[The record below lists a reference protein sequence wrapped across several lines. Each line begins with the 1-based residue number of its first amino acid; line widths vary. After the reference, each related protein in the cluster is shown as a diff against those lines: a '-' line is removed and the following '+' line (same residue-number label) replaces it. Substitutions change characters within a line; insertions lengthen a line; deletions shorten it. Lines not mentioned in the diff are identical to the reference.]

1 MKYKIF
7 LKYVILPIIILVLHF
22 GKLQALENKI
32 LFKIDNEIV
41 TTIDIYN
48 ELKFFKMFNQQIND
62 LSKQEQ
68 LEISK
73 NSIIKNKIKKVEILK
88 FTEEIKIESKF
99 LLKFVQNKFKNMRIS
114 SMDDFE
120 KDLELNGLDIEVIKE
135 KLTIELIWNDL
146 IFQKFN
152 SKVSI
157 DRNKIKKEVLNNSNK
172 YLRELS
178 ISEIIFNISK
188 KKDFEDKYSKILEDI
203 NLTGFKNAALIHSIS
218 DTASVGGYIG
228 WVKEDNLNPTIKD
241 AISGLKKGEFS
252 KPIRTSSGFIM
263 LKIEDEK
270 EYKIEIDL
278 NNEIKKLIKYKTNE
292 QLNQFSRLY
301 FNKIKKNIIFN
312 EL

>member
-1 MKYKIF
+1 MQYKIF
-7 LKYVILPIIILVLHF
+7 LKCIAISIIITILHF
-22 GKLQALENKI
+22 DKLHALENKI

-48 ELKFFKMFNQQIND
+48 ELKFLKIFNQQIND
-62 LSKQEQ
+62 LTNQEQ

-73 NSIIKNKIKKVEILK
+73 NSIIRDKIKKIEILK
-88 FTEEIKIESKF
+88 FTKEIKVDNKF
-99 LLKFVQNKFKNMRIS
+99 LLKLVQNKYKNREIS
-114 SMDDFE
+114 SMDDFK
-120 KDLELNGLDIEVIKE
+120 KDLELNGLDFEIIRE
-135 KLTIELIWNDL
+135 KLALELIWNDL

-152 SKVSI
+152 SKISI
-157 DRNKIKKEVLNNSNK
+157 DKNKIREEVLNNSNK

-188 KKDFEDKYSKILEDI
+188 KKDFESKYSKILEDI
-203 NLTGFKNAALIHSIS
+203 NLTGFENAALIHSVS

-228 WVKEDNLNPTIKD
+228 WVKENNLNPTIKSV
-241 AISGLKKGEFS
+241 ISELKKGQFS
-252 KPIRTSSGFIM
+252 KPIQTSSGFII

-270 EYKIEIDL
+270 EYKIETNL
-278 NNEIKKLIKYKTNE
+278 NDEIKKLIKYKTNE
-292 QLNQFSRLY
+292 QLDQFSRLY

>member
-1 MKYKIF
+1 MKYKNF
-7 LKYVILPIIILVLHF
+7 LKYIVMPIIILVLHF

-241 AISGLKKGEFS
+241 SILDLKKGQFS
-252 KPIRTSSGFIM
+252 KPILTSSGFII

-270 EYKIEIDL
+270 EYKIDTNL
-278 NNEIKKLIKYKTNE
+278 NDEIKKLIMYKTNE

>member
-241 AISGLKKGEFS
+241 SILDLKKGQFS
-252 KPIRTSSGFIM
+252 KPILTSSGFII

-270 EYKIEIDL
+270 EYKIDTNL
-278 NNEIKKLIKYKTNE
+278 NDEIKKLIMYKTNE

>member
-1 MKYKIF
+1 MKYQIF
-7 LKYVILPIIILVLHF
+7 FKYFTIPIIIIILHF
-22 GKLQALENKI
+22 DKLQALENKI

-48 ELKFFKMFNQQIND
+48 EIKFLKMFNQQINS
-62 LSKQEQ
+62 LSNQEQ

-73 NSIIKNKIKKVEILK
+73 NSILKDKIKKVEILK
-88 FTEEIKIESKF
+88 FTEEIKIENKF
-99 LLKFVQNKFKNMRIS
+99 LLKLVQNKFKNRKIS
-114 SMDDFE
+114 SIENFE
-120 KDLELNGLDIEVIKE
+120 QDLELNDLDIEVIKE
-135 KLTIELIWNDL
+135 KLAIELMWNDL

-152 SKVSI
+152 SKVYI
-157 DRNKIKKEVLNNSNK
+157 DRNKIKNEVLNNSNK

-188 KKDFEDKYSKILEDI
+188 KKDFENKYSKIVEDI
-203 NLTGFKNAALIHSIS
+203 NLTGFKNAALIHSVS

-228 WVKEDNLNPTIKD
+228 WIKEDNLNPKIKD
-241 AISGLKKGEFS
+241 GISGLKKGEFS
-252 KPIRTSSGFIM
+252 KPILTSSGFII

-270 EYKIEIDL
+270 EYKIETDL
-278 NNEIKKLIKYKTNE
+278 NDEIKKLIQYKTNE

>member
-1 MKYKIF
+1 MQYKIF
-7 LKYVILPIIILVLHF
+7 LKCIVIPIIIIILNFDKLH
-22 GKLQALENKI
+22 ALENKI

-48 ELKFFKMFNQQIND
+48 ELKFLKIFNQQIND
-62 LSKQEQ
+62 LTNQEQ

-73 NSIIKNKIKKVEILK
+73 NSIIRDKIKKIEILK
-88 FTEEIKIESKF
+88 FTKEIKVDNKF
-99 LLKFVQNKFKNMRIS
+99 LLKLVQNKYKNREIS
-114 SMDDFE
+114 SMDDFK
-120 KDLELNGLDIEVIKE
+120 KDLELNGLDFEIIRE
-135 KLTIELIWNDL
+135 KLALELIWNDL

-152 SKVSI
+152 SKISI
-157 DRNKIKKEVLNNSNK
+157 DKNKIREEVLNNSNK

-188 KKDFEDKYSKILEDI
+188 KKDFESKYSKILEDI
-203 NLTGFKNAALIHSIS
+203 NLTGFENAALIHSVS

-228 WVKEDNLNPTIKD
+228 WVKENNLNPTIKSV
-241 AISGLKKGEFS
+241 ISELKKGQFS
-252 KPIRTSSGFIM
+252 KPIQTSSGFII

-270 EYKIEIDL
+270 EYKIETNL
-278 NNEIKKLIKYKTNE
+278 NDEIKKLIKYKTNE
-292 QLNQFSRLY
+292 QLDQFSRLY

>member
-1 MKYKIF
+1 
-7 LKYVILPIIILVLHF
+7 
-22 GKLQALENKI
+22 
-32 LFKIDNEIV
+32 
-41 TTIDIYN
+41 
-48 ELKFFKMFNQQIND
+48 
-62 LSKQEQ
+62 
-68 LEISK
+68 
-73 NSIIKNKIKKVEILK
+73 
-88 FTEEIKIESKF
+88 
-99 LLKFVQNKFKNMRIS
+99 
-114 SMDDFE
+114 MDDFE

-241 AISGLKKGEFS
+241 SILDLKKGQFS
-252 KPIRTSSGFIM
+252 KPILTSSGFII

-270 EYKIEIDL
+270 EYKIDTNL
-278 NNEIKKLIKYKTNE
+278 NDEIKKLIMYKTNE

>member
-1 MKYKIF
+1 M
-7 LKYVILPIIILVLHF
+7 PIIILVLHF

-99 LLKFVQNKFKNMRIS
+99 LLKFVQNKFKNMKIS

-241 AISGLKKGEFS
+241 SILDLKKGQFS
-252 KPIRTSSGFIM
+252 KPILTSSGFII

-270 EYKIEIDL
+270 EYKIDTNL
-278 NNEIKKLIKYKTNE
+278 NDEIKKLIMYKTNE

>member
-7 LKYVILPIIILVLHF
+7 LKYITISIIITILHF
-22 GKLQALENKI
+22 DKLHALENKI

-48 ELKFFKMFNQQIND
+48 ELKFLKIFNQQINN
-62 LSKQEQ
+62 LSNQEQ
-68 LEISK
+68 LEVAK
-73 NSIIKNKIKKVEILK
+73 NSIIRDKIKKIEILK
-88 FTEEIKIESKF
+88 FTEETKVENKF
-99 LLKFVQNKFKNMRIS
+99 LLKLVQSKYRNRKIS

-120 KDLELNGLDIEVIKE
+120 KDLELNDLDIEVIRE
-135 KLTIELIWNDL
+135 KLAIELIWNDL

-241 AISGLKKGEFS
+241 SISDLKKGQFS
-252 KPIRTSSGFIM
+252 KPILTSSGFII

-270 EYKIEIDL
+270 EYKIDTNL
-278 NNEIKKLIKYKTNE
+278 NDEIKKLIMYKTNE

>member
-241 AISGLKKGEFS
+241 SISDLKKGQFS
-252 KPIRTSSGFIM
+252 KPILTSSGFII

-270 EYKIEIDL
+270 EYKIDTNL
-278 NNEIKKLIKYKTNE
+278 NDEIKKLIMYKTNE

>member
-7 LKYVILPIIILVLHF
+7 LKYIILPIIILVLHF

-241 AISGLKKGEFS
+241 SILDLKKGQFS
-252 KPIRTSSGFIM
+252 KPILTSSGFII

-270 EYKIEIDL
+270 EYKIDTNL
-278 NNEIKKLIKYKTNE
+278 NDEIKKLIMYKTNE

>member
-7 LKYVILPIIILVLHF
+7 FKYITISIIIIILHF
-22 GKLQALENKI
+22 DKLQALENKI
-32 LFKIDNEIV
+32 LFKVDNEIV

-48 ELKFFKMFNQQIND
+48 ELKFLKMFNQQINS
-62 LSKQEQ
+62 LSNQEQ

-73 NSIIKNKIKKVEILK
+73 NSIMRDKIKKIEILK
-88 FTEEIKIESKF
+88 FTEEIKIENKF
-99 LLKFVQNKFKNMRIS
+99 LLELLQNKFKNRKIS
-114 SMDDFE
+114 SVDDFE

-135 KLTIELIWNDL
+135 KLAIELIWNDL

-157 DRNKIKKEVLNNSNK
+157 DRNKIKKKVLNNSNK

-188 KKDFEDKYSKILEDI
+188 KKDFENKYSKILEDI

-228 WVKEDNLNPTIKD
+228 WIKEDNLNPTIKD

>member
-1 MKYKIF
+1 MQYKIF
-7 LKYVILPIIILVLHF
+7 LNYIMITIIIIILHF
-22 GKLQALENKI
+22 EKSHALENKI

-48 ELKFFKMFNQQIND
+48 QLKFLKIFNQQIND
-62 LSKQEQ
+62 LSNKEQ

-73 NSIIKNKIKKVEILK
+73 NSIIRNKIKKIEILK
-88 FTEEIKIESKF
+88 FTEEIKVENKF
-99 LLKFVQNKFKNMRIS
+99 LLKLVQNKYKNRKIS

-120 KDLELNGLDIEVIKE
+120 KDIESNGLDIGVIRE
-135 KLTIELIWNDL
+135 KLAIELIWNDL

-152 SKVSI
+152 SKISI
-157 DRNKIKKEVLNNSNK
+157 DKNKIKNEVLNNSNR

-188 KKDFEDKYSKILEDI
+188 KKDFENKYSKILEDI
-203 NLTGFKNAALIHSIS
+203 NLTGFENAALIHSVS

-228 WVKEDNLNPTIKD
+228 WVKEDNLNPTIKS
-241 AISGLKKGEFS
+241 AISELKKGQFS
-252 KPIRTSSGFIM
+252 KPILTSSGFII

-270 EYKIEIDL
+270 EYKIDTNL
-278 NNEIKKLIKYKTNE
+278 NDEIKKLIKYKTNE
-292 QLNQFSRLY
+292 QLDQFSRLY

>member
-1 MKYKIF
+1 MQYKIF
-7 LKYVILPIIILVLHF
+7 LKCIVIPIIIIILNFDKLH
-22 GKLQALENKI
+22 ALENKI

-48 ELKFFKMFNQQIND
+48 ELKFLKIFNQQIND
-62 LSKQEQ
+62 LTNQEQ

-73 NSIIKNKIKKVEILK
+73 NSIIRDKIKKIEILK
-88 FTEEIKIESKF
+88 FTKEIKVDNKF
-99 LLKFVQNKFKNMRIS
+99 LLKLVQNKYKNREIS
-114 SMDDFE
+114 SMDDFK
-120 KDLELNGLDIEVIKE
+120 KDLELNGLDFEIIRE
-135 KLTIELIWNDL
+135 KLALELIWNDL

-152 SKVSI
+152 SKISI
-157 DRNKIKKEVLNNSNK
+157 DKNKIREEVLNNSNK

-188 KKDFEDKYSKILEDI
+188 KKDFENKYSKILEDI
-203 NLTGFKNAALIHSIS
+203 NLTGFENAALIHSVS

-228 WVKEDNLNPTIKD
+228 WVKENNLNPTIKSV
-241 AISGLKKGEFS
+241 ISELKKGQFS
-252 KPIRTSSGFIM
+252 KPIQTSSGFII

-270 EYKIEIDL
+270 EYKIETNL
-278 NNEIKKLIKYKTNE
+278 NDEIKKLIKYKTNE
-292 QLNQFSRLY
+292 QLDQFSRLY

>member
-1 MKYKIF
+1 M
-7 LKYVILPIIILVLHF
+7 PIIILVLHF

-241 AISGLKKGEFS
+241 SISDLKKGQFS
-252 KPIRTSSGFIM
+252 KPILTSSGFII

-270 EYKIEIDL
+270 EYKIDTNL
-278 NNEIKKLIKYKTNE
+278 NDEIKKLIMYKTNE

>member
-1 MKYKIF
+1 MQYKIF
-7 LKYVILPIIILVLHF
+7 LNYIMITIIIIILHF
-22 GKLQALENKI
+22 EKSHALENKI

-48 ELKFFKMFNQQIND
+48 QLKFLKIFNQQIND
-62 LSKQEQ
+62 LSNKEQ

-73 NSIIKNKIKKVEILK
+73 NSIIRNKIKKIEILK
-88 FTEEIKIESKF
+88 FTEEIKVENKF
-99 LLKFVQNKFKNMRIS
+99 LLKLVQNKYKNRKIS

-120 KDLELNGLDIEVIKE
+120 KDIESNGLDIGVIRE
-135 KLTIELIWNDL
+135 KLAIELIWNDL

-152 SKVSI
+152 SKISI
-157 DRNKIKKEVLNNSNK
+157 DKNKIKNEVLNNSNR

-188 KKDFEDKYSKILEDI
+188 KKDFENKYTQILEDI
-203 NLTGFKNAALIHSIS
+203 NLTGFENAALIHSVS

-228 WVKEDNLNPTIKD
+228 WVKEDNLNPTIKS
-241 AISGLKKGEFS
+241 AISELKKGQFS
-252 KPIRTSSGFIM
+252 KPILTSSGFII

-270 EYKIEIDL
+270 EYKIDTNL
-278 NNEIKKLIKYKTNE
+278 NDEIKKLIKYKTNE
-292 QLNQFSRLY
+292 QLDQFSRLY